1 MKNSVSKY
9 IDQAKQS
16 KPSFAHFDGTFDVS
30 PSNNA
35 NVFANANG
43 MYRNA
48 TGGQGGMAPTS
59 QPYVVN
65 VTNAS
70 GAAVQNVVLLGTF
83 TYLNNPPS
91 GTWTAGSLTIGSI
104 TISSGTPGITYQQM
118 LSQFQVKPF
127 LCGLTYYQSATAAQV
142 SKVLTIKTKDANGN
156 EQSMPIVPTIDPY
169 QFQSGTIP
177 LRNVYTVDGF
187 TDITIAE
194 VLASTTVSFQ
204 FYPADKIDPTK
215 GLTSNN
221 IASQYS
227 DPGIVKAQPVTVQ

>member
-1 MKNSVSKY
+1 MKNNIQKY
-9 IDQAKQS
+9 IDAAKNNTAQ
-16 KPSFAHFDGTFDVS
+16 FANFDGSFDVA
-30 PSNNA
+30 PSTNS
-35 NVFANANG
+35 NVFANASG

-48 TGGQGGMAPTS
+48 AGMAGSAPTS
-59 QPYVVN
+59 QPYVIN

-70 GAAVQNVVLLGTF
+70 GAAIADVVLLGSY
-83 TYLNNPPS
+83 TYLQNPPG
-91 GTWTAGSLTIGSI
+91 GTWSNGSLTIGSI

-118 LSQFQVKPF
+118 LNQFSNKPF

-156 EQSMPIVPTIDPY
+156 EQKMPIVPTTDPY
-169 QFQSGTIP
+169 QFQSGIIP
-177 LRNVYTVDGF
+177 LRNAYTVDGF

-215 GLTSNN
+215 GLTSSN